1 MSLRTKRIQLVT
13 VVMARLC
20 LQEEE
25 GGGRRGGKSDE
36 EIVRVEKDGKKRRN
50 RDGREGIERRALE
63 TKGEKKKTNEEQKRL
78 QEVKEKIAQKNRRKV
93 IKDHME
99 KSEDSEN

>member
-36 EIVRVEKDGKKRRN
+36 EIVSVEKDGKKRRN
-50 RDGREGIERRALE
+50 RDGRKGIERRALE
-63 TKGEKKKTNEEQKRL
+63 TKGEKKKTNEE
-78 QEVKEKIAQKNRRKV
+78 
-93 IKDHME
+93 
-99 KSEDSEN
+99 